1 MKVNPLQAR
10 RLAQARG
17 TRVRT
22 DAVDAQVPAMMGAA
36 PDLEPDAG
44 ADKNQPLL
52 KELQVARTALIK
64 DRTRLLDRLKTQT
77 LPLTRRRTGARM
89 EQIKRQLAG
98 LDREL
103 LALLRT
109 SPARARAVSQRLV

>member
-1 MKVNPLQAR
+1 
-10 RLAQARG
+10 
-17 TRVRT
+17 
-22 DAVDAQVPAMMGAA
+22 MMGAA

-64 DRTRLLDRLKTQT
+64 DRTRLLNRLKTQT

-89 EQIKRQLAG
+89 EQLKRQLAG
-98 LDREL
+98 LEREL

-109 SPARARAVSQRLV
+109 SPARARALDILCSIPRGGTSPPSQFWSNARKSAL